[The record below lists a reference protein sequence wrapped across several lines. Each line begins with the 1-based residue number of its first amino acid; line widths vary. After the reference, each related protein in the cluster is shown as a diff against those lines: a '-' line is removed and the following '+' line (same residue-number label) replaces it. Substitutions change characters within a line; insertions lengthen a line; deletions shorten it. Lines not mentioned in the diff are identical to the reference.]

1 MTTTPDFKR
10 GLDLGAWQPL
20 TPTLAAASAGVSL
33 VFDMRNKKEDRTEN
47 IYMFRSASAL
57 DVNDS
62 GVGGEW
68 FPLVSPGMGGA
79 FGNGS
84 TAVFAASHGPR
95 SKILSGATNS
105 LFQLDGLFNNVAY
118 SAATWTRTATTATVT
133 TAAAHG
139 YAIGQQVVVAVSSD
153 VAAIPLGMITIASV
167 PTGTTYTFTCNNA
180 GATSGT
186 MTIGLVAAANQLA
199 NRGDG
204 IGYTIRVIDNGA
216 GGTGKIEERKII
228 SNTVGVQPTVEL
240 STPLTFTPVAG
251 ASYEIRSG
259 RVYMMT
265 TGTASAGQWKYYDL
279 PTNLVSGNLGVTNL
293 VVGSD
298 TSLFHLCEDFVPYN
312 RVPGTGFVNGGAT
325 ADGKNCIQATAAGAT
340 SITGSGM
347 PAALLADEYR
357 NFQIRI
363 VEDTVNPT
371 AAGQRRRISTHTSG
385 ATGVFTVAAWA
396 VTPSSSAKFVVE
408 YDDDKILCFTTS
420 AFVYTYSIGANT
432 WDTTTFAAP
441 AAASSTGV
449 VVTGSFGIV
458 PDQQKS
464 ARHSHIFRVR
474 GGNVAAID
482 ILDIAGGAN
491 GVWFPDIWYGG
502 KAQTFTTGT
511 SGAYDPV
518 TMEGRFLHLCVNGTQ
533 RFARLDLKNR
543 ILLPGIY
550 LPVPPSTAALGCKC
564 AMSYLID
571 GETKLGLFYNVSSG
585 LTNMFRTL
593 ISG

>member
-1 MTTTPDFKR
+1 MTTTLDFKR
-10 GLDLGAWQPL
+10 GLDLGTWQPL
-20 TPTLAAASAGVSL
+20 TPPLAVAGTGVSF
-33 VFDMRNKKEDRTEN
+33 VYDMRNRADDRTES

-62 GVGGEW
+62 GAGGEW
-68 FPLVSPGMGGA
+68 LPLVSPGMAGSFGA
-79 FGNGS
+79 GS
-84 TAVFAASHGPR
+84 ASVFAASHGPR
-95 SKILSGATNS
+95 SKILSGATAS
-105 LFQLDGLFNNVAY
+105 LLQLDGLFNNIAY
-118 SAATWTRTATTATVT
+118 SAATWTRSGTTATAP

-139 YAIGQQVVVAVSSD
+139 YAVGQQVVVAASSD
-153 VAAIPLGMITIASV
+153 VAAIPLGMVTLASV
-167 PTGTTYTFTCNNA
+167 PTSTSFTFACPNA

-204 IGYTIRVIDNGA
+204 IGYTIRIIDNGA

-228 SNTVGVQPTVEL
+228 SNTGGVQPTVEL

-251 ASYEIRSG
+251 SSYEIRSG
-259 RVYMMT
+259 RVYMMNP
-265 TGTASAGQWKYYDL
+265 GTATAGQWKYYDP
-279 PTNLVSGNLGVTNL
+279 PTNTVSGNLGVTNL
-293 VVGSD
+293 AVATD
-298 TSLFHLCEDFVPYN
+298 TALFHMSEDFVPHN

-371 AAGQRRRISTHTSG
+371 AAGQRRRISTHTGG
-385 ATGVFTVAAWA
+385 ATGAFTVAAWA

-408 YDDDKILCFTTS
+408 YDDDKILCFTGS
-420 AFVYTYSIGANT
+420 AFVYTYSIAANT

-441 AAASSTGV
+441 AAASGTGV

-458 PDQQKS
+458 PDAQKA

-491 GVWFPDIWYGG
+491 GVWSPDIWYGS
-502 KAQTFTTGT
+502 KALTFTTGT

-518 TMEGRFLHLCVNGTQ
+518 TMQGRFLHLCINGTG
-533 RFARLDLKNR
+533 RFTRFDLKNR
-543 ILLPGIY
+543 ALTPGTNLPY
-550 LPVPPSTAALGCKC
+550 PPSSAVVGGKC
-564 AMSYLID
+564 AMSYVID
-571 GETKLGLFYNVSSG
+571 GETKLGLLYNVSSS
-585 LTNMFRTL
+585 LSNMFRTL

>member
-1 MTTTPDFKR
+1 MTTVLDFKDV
-10 GLDLGAWQPL
+10 LDLPAWRPL
-20 TPTLAAASAGVSL
+20 TPAIGTGSAGASLAYDMTNTVGDRTKNVYMLRGTTSLDRYDSATNEWISLTSPGLAGTFNAGAAS
-33 VFDMRNKKEDRTEN
+33 
-47 IYMFRSASAL
+47 
-57 DVNDS
+57 
-62 GVGGEW
+62 
-68 FPLVSPGMGGA
+68 
-79 FGNGS
+79 
-84 TAVFAASHGPR
+84 VFAASHGPR
-95 SKILSGATNS
+95 SKILSGATAS
-105 LFQLDGLFNNVAY
+105 LLQLDGLFNNVAY
-118 SAATWTRTATTATVT
+118 STATWTRAGNTATVT

-139 YAIGQQVVVAVSSD
+139 YAVGQQVVVAASSD
-153 VAAIPLGMITIASV
+153 VAAIPLGMVAVATV
-167 PTGTTYTFTCNNA
+167 PTGTTYTFACLNA

-186 MTIGLVAAANQLA
+186 MTIGVVAAANQLA

-216 GGTGKIEERKII
+216 GGTGKTEERKII
-228 SNTVGVQPTVEL
+228 SNTGGVQPTVEL

-265 TGTASAGQWKYYDL
+265 SGTATAGQWKYYDP
-279 PTNLVSGNLGVTNL
+279 PTNTVSGNLGVTNL
-293 VVGSD
+293 SVATD
-298 TSLFHLCEDFVPYN
+298 TALFHMSEDFVPHN

-363 VEDTVNPT
+363 VEDTVNTT
-371 AAGQRRRISTHTSG
+371 AVGQRRRISTHTSG

-408 YDDDKILCFTTS
+408 YDDDKILCFTGS
-420 AFVYTYSIGANT
+420 AFVYTYNIAANT

-441 AAASSTGV
+441 AAASGTGV

-458 PDQQKS
+458 PDAQKA

-491 GVWFPDIWYGG
+491 GVWSPDIWYGA

-518 TMEGRFLHLCVNGTQ
+518 TMQGRFLHLCVNGTQ
-533 RFARLDLKNR
+533 RFARFDLKNR
-543 ILLPGIY
+543 ILDPGTY
-550 LPVPPSTAALGCKC
+550 LPIPPSTAVVGAKC

-571 GETKLGLFYNVSSG
+571 GETKLGFLLNISSS
-585 LTNMFRTL
+585 LQNMSSIA
-593 ISG
+593 ISR